1 MKFVITTSPGN
12 SGAGALHDYLLSR
25 NDFLSPFQ
33 GEEFRLICD
42 PYGIENLYQKLITE
56 FSNNNSAEGF
66 YQFEKY
72 CENLRFLKV
81 GKSSKLIYGKK
92 FYQIT
97 KQYLKNITLVKYR
110 GIPQFK
116 RISLSKFDTINFKVK
131 KKFFRLKNYDHKFY
145 TMKIPIEKKKFIV
158 ETQKYLIKIIQSNL
172 RNVKNKN
179 IILDQATNFWKPEI
193 AFKYFD
199 NLKIIALTRDPRSVY
214 YSMKLRESFSYPG
227 YNLKKFV
234 IWYKS
239 IIEKKISLKEK
250 YKKHIIFIKFE
261 DFALNFEKEKKKI
274 EKFLGLKPKINNN
287 FDYNFTRNNAYKA
300 KKYLS
305 KKELSFIEK
314 NLKEHLQW

>member
-1 MKFVITTSPGN
+1 M
-12 SGAGALHDYLLSR
+12 
-25 NDFLSPFQ
+25 
-33 GEEFRLICD
+33 
-42 PYGIENLYQKLITE
+42 
-56 FSNNNSAEGF
+56 
-66 YQFEKY
+66 
-72 CENLRFLKV
+72 
-81 GKSSKLIYGKK
+81 
-92 FYQIT
+92 
-97 KQYLKNITLVKYR
+97 
-110 GIPQFK
+110 
-116 RISLSKFDTINFKVK
+116 
-131 KKFFRLKNYDHKFY
+131 
-145 TMKIPIEKKKFIV
+145 
-158 ETQKYLIKIIQSNL
+158 